1 MQSFTYDELTPRAQ
15 DMALERY
22 HEEQIFQ
29 EFLAEYEEATE
40 EDLRDYM
47 ASLPW
52 RFTEHGERV
61 A

>member
-1 MQSFTYDELTPRAQ
+1 
-15 DMALERY
+15 MALERY

-29 EFLAEYEEATE
+29 EFLTEYEEATE

-52 RFTEHGERV
+52 RYTEHGERV